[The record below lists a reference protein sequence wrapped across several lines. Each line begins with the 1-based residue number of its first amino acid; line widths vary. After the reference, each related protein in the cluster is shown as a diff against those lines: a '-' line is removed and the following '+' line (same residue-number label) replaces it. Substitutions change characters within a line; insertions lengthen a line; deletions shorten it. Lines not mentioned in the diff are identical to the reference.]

1 MGVIL
6 ILKYIEDILIFSGL
20 AVIVATTF
28 LVSKIIGLYVL
39 GFVLFG
45 LGAFFARHPPRKR
58 GE

>member
-6 ILKYIEDILIFSGL
+6 ILKYLEDILIFSGL

-45 LGAFFARHPPRKR
+45 LGAFFARHPPRK
-58 GE
+58 